1 MEPRNILL
9 LYLDTQKYEPIKLIT
24 LTGKKSRIRLLI
36 EYIDS
41 NPGFELNQQS
51 LKRYHTHLYRKGLQ
65 ASTINRNLKEVK
77 QAFRWA
83 FSEGYISYNTILD
96 YRLPKQR
103 LKSIN
108 YLSIDQVEVIQS
120 LQLIPRLE
128 QVADLFIFQC
138 YTGLAYVDL
147 MAFDYKLNTLTVMGK
162 VLLKMPRSKSNVEA
176 KVPLLPEAE
185 RILAKYDYQ
194 LPTISNQKYNKYLK
208 EVGAAAGI
216 RLPLTSHIGRK
227 TAATMYL
234 NCGVSLK
241 AVAQALGHTS
251 TRTTERYYA
260 ALQTET
266 LLKEFEKVK

>member
-36 EYIDS
+36 EFIDS

-83 FSEGYISYNTILD
+83 FSEGYIGYNAILD
-96 YRLPKQR
+96 YKLPKQK
-103 LKSIN
+103 LKSIS
-108 YLSIDQVEVIQS
+108 YLNAHQVQAIQS
-120 LQLIPRLE
+120 LELAPRLQ

-147 MAFDYKLNTLTVMGK
+147 MAFDYAKHTAVIKGTL
-162 VLLKMPRSKSNVEA
+162 VLLMPRSKSKVET
-176 KVPLLPEAE
+176 KVPLLPEAR
-185 RILAKYDYQ
+185 RILEKYSHQ
-194 LPTISNQKYNKYLK
+194 LPDISNQKYNKYLK
-208 EVGAAAGI
+208 ELGLAAQI

-234 NCGVSLK
+234 NYGVSLK

>member
-1 MEPRNILL
+1 MGSLEF
-9 LYLDTQKYEPIKLIT
+9 EPIKLVT
-24 LTGKKSRIRLLI
+24 LQSKKRKIKRFLKFV
-36 EYIDS
+36 EE
-41 NPGFELNQQS
+41 NKATELDTAL
-51 LKRYHTHLYRKGLQ
+51 LKRYHTSLHRKGLQ
-65 ASTINRNLKEVK
+65 ASTIGRNLKEVK
-77 QAFRWA
+77 QAFKWA
-83 FSEGYISYNTILD
+83 FSEGRIPYSPVLD
-96 YRLPKQR
+96 YKLPRQQR
-103 LKSIN
+103 KSID
-108 YLSIDQVEVIQS
+108 YLSPRDVSAIRD

-138 YTGLAYVDL
+138 FTGLAYVDL
-147 MAFDYKLNTLTVMGK
+147 MAFDYKLNTQTVMGK
-162 VLLKMPRSKSNVEA
+162 LLLKMPRSKSHVEA
-176 KVPLLPEAE
+176 KVPLLPEAQ

-251 TRTTERYYA
+251 TQTTERYYA